1 MGLKLRT
8 TDRLT
13 KKNEQN
19 RPRTS
24 VVLAGG
30 GARGA
35 YEVGVFL
42 YIREKLA
49 KNLGYQVPI
58 DVITGTSVGAINAS
72 FIAAT
77 MDQPEIQAQLL
88 RKSWASIRVDDL
100 LSVGFTDVFKAGRLM
115 FGKSNDDATYRG
127 SRHGG
132 LLNTT
137 GLERFVAR
145 QTPWRNITK
154 NINNG
159 TLKALAV
166 SATHVGTGHTVV
178 FTQAD
183 KQNPC
188 WSQNP
193 FVSQQSTRIGPRH
206 VLASAAIPVVFSSVK
221 IAGEYYTDGGLR
233 QNTPMSP
240 AIRLGA
246 DRLLVVSLRHIATP
260 DELSVQHAHGARYPR
275 PLFLLGKALDALMLD
290 HTEYDLDRLE
300 RTNAILEA
308 GTKAFGPHFNNVLN
322 DKLTELRGAPIRPID
337 AVHIR
342 PSEDIGSMAADFIN
356 SGKAR
361 IKNKLLGRF
370 MSKYVQGEEGTH
382 SDIPS
387 YLLFDGRFASDLI
400 NLGYE
405 DAARQEEQ
413 LARLFSVYGQEQ
425 PKPESDSPQQFSNS
439 NGGL

>member
-8 TDRLT
+8 SNRHGGNNEMSRL
-13 KKNEQN
+13 
-19 RPRTS
+19 RTS

-42 YIREKLA
+42 YIREKLS

-58 DVITGTSVGAINAS
+58 DVITGTSVGAINAAFLAS
-72 FIAAT
+72 T
-77 MDQPEIQAQLL
+77 MDRPDIQAQLL

-100 LSVGFTDVFKAGRLM
+100 LSVGFSDVFKAGRLM
-115 FGKSNDDATYRG
+115 FGKHSEDEEYRG

-154 NINNG
+154 NINQG
-159 TLKALAV
+159 TLNALAV

-183 KQNPC
+183 KRNPC

-246 DRLLVVSLRHIATP
+246 DRLLVVSLRHIASP
-260 DELSVQHAHGARYPR
+260 EELSVQHAHGARYPR

-308 GTKAFGPHFNNVLN
+308 GSKAFGPNFNDVLN
-322 DKLTELRGAPIRPID
+322 DKLTELRGAPIRPIE

-361 IKNKLLGRF
+361 IRNKLLGRF
-370 MSKYVQGEEGTH
+370 MSKYVRGEEGSH

-387 YLLFDGRFASDLI
+387 YLLFDGRFATDLI

-405 DAARQEEQ
+405 DAGRQEEQ
-413 LARLFSVYGQEQ
+413 LARLFSVYSEEQ
-425 PKPESDSPQQFSNS
+425 SLPKPVVRTQQK
-439 NGGL
+439 GQL

>member
-1 MGLKLRT
+1 MRT
-8 TDRLT
+8 SNRQTNNNDLT
-13 KKNEQN
+13 
-19 RPRTS
+19 RARTS

-35 YEVGVFL
+35 YEVGVLL

-58 DVITGTSVGAINAS
+58 DVITGTSVGAINAA

-77 MDQPEIQAQLL
+77 MDQPEIQTQIL

-100 LSVGFTDVFKAGRLM
+100 LSVGFTDVFKAGRMM
-115 FGKSNDDATYRG
+115 FGKKIDESESRG

-145 QTPWRNITK
+145 QTPWRNISK
-154 NINNG
+154 NIDQG

-183 KQNPC
+183 KMNPC

-193 FVSQQSTRIGPRH
+193 FVSQKSTRIGPRH

-260 DELSVQHAHGARYPR
+260 EELTVQHAHGARYPR

-322 DKLTELRGAPIRPID
+322 DKLTELRGAPIRPIE

-342 PSEDIGSMAADFIN
+342 PSMDIGLMAADFIN

-370 MSKYVQGEEGTH
+370 MSKYVRGEEGTH

-413 LARLFSVYGQEQ
+413 LARLFSVYPEEKPL
-425 PKPESDSPQQFSNS
+425 PKPSESPQYK
-439 NGGL
+439 NGNNGL